1 MQDTLTYT
9 IVPSGVDGK
18 RNANAMDPKDFRKYC
33 IEGAVAILGSVL
45 FGMILCGVICLWRK
59 RRQ

>member
-1 MQDTLTYT
+1 M
-9 IVPSGVDGK
+9 DGK
-18 RNANAMDPKDFRKYC
+18 RNANAMDPKDFQKYC